1 MDFAMLPCVTVI
13 VPVHNAEATLHA
25 CVDSILAQD
34 YPNLEVLLIENG
46 CTDKSIEI
54 CCDYDRRYDFFK
66 LFPSAPKGV
75 AHARNAGLRQAH
87 GFYIMF
93 VDSDDT
99 LSPGAIR
106 TLVENA
112 FCHDLCIAHYNLVLG
127 KQASVRGLV
136 QEDVTMDET
145 AFMNALLKQPGSF
158 YYSALWNK
166 IYRSDIIF
174 ENRIT
179 FDPFFS
185 WGEDFAFN
193 MQYYKHVEKVRFIPQ
208 SVYNYNKTLSG
219 ASISTLK
226 RPLHSCKIKYRLYKL
241 LKALCQ
247 HKGVYQHN
255 KTKVFRYI
263 GNVTI
268 DQ

>member
-1 MDFAMLPCVTVI
+1 MDFAMYPVVTVI
-13 VPVHNAEATLHA
+13 VPVHNAEHTLHA

-46 CTDKSIEI
+46 CTDKSVEI
-54 CCDYDRRYDFFK
+54 CSEYDRKYPHVK

-99 LSPGAIR
+99 LAPDAVR

-112 FCHDLCIAHYNLVLG
+112 FCHDLCIGRFNFVLG
-127 KQASVRGLV
+127 NKASVRGLV
-136 QEDVTMDET
+136 KEAVTMDEA
-145 AFMNALLKQPGSF
+145 AFMKALLRQPGSF
-158 YYSALWNK
+158 YYSVLWNK
-166 IYRSDIIF
+166 LYRSDIIF
-174 ENRIT
+174 ENNIT

-208 SVYNYNKTLSG
+208 VVYNYRKNLKG

-226 RPLHSCKIKYRLYKL
+226 RPWLSCKIKYRLYKS
-241 LKALCQ
+241 LKNLCS
-247 HKGVYQHN
+247 HKGIYKQN
-255 KTKVFRYI
+255 RFKVFRYI